1 MAQEED
7 KPVSE
12 IQIFRLNKA
21 VANHPKG
28 ENVKNNYL
36 RNLGKKSVRE
46 LTRKECA
53 HLIVVELHQKS
64 DSMYDNGG
72 NQQ

>member
-7 KPVSE
+7 KPVQE
-12 IQIFRLNKA
+12 IQIFRLNKI
-21 VANHPKG
+21 VANHPQGK
-28 ENVKNNYL
+28 NIKNNYL
-36 RNLGKKSVRE
+36 RNLRKKSVRE

-53 HLIVVELHQKS
+53 HLIVVELHQES
-64 DSMYDNGG
+64 DSMYDTGG